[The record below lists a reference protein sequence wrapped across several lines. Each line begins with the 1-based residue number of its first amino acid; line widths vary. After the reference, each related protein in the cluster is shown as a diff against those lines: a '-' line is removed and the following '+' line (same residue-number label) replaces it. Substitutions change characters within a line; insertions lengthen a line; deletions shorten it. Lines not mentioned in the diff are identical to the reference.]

1 MGKKT
6 KGNSAEKAMAKA
18 AKKTKQEKS
27 AQKKALKDQRKEQS
41 RLDAHQPKKAPQG
54 GGKKNKK
61 PKANEEEDLD
71 ALLEQFK
78 KEWET
83 EHDVQ
88 EERQS
93 GPPSRRAN
101 ATLTACPL
109 GTDLWLFGGE
119 YFDGERYV
127 FHMFLRPRFQRRGEI
142 GTNVFP
148 RTVPT
153 FMPISTVIRR
163 TQGLSQK
170 WTDWI
175 PTPIRMRRMVVMVP
189 IMR

>member
-1 MGKKT
+1 MQFGTSPVTDNWCAFFEWPPRLERELPAEYTTTPVMGKKS

-18 AKKTKQEKS
+18 AKKAKQEKS
-27 AQKKALKDQRKEQS
+27 AQKKAMKDQRKAEDRVGSHQS
-41 RLDAHQPKKAPQG
+41 KPKQ
-54 GGKKNKK
+54 GKKDKQGKQKK
-61 PKANEEEDLD
+61 KGKDDEEDLD

-78 KEWET
+78 KDWEQD
-83 EHDVQ
+83 HQVQ

-127 FHMFLRPRFQRRGEI
+127 CRRF
-142 GTNVFP
+142 
-148 RTVPT
+148 
-153 FMPISTVIRR
+153 
-163 TQGLSQK
+163 
-170 WTDWI
+170 
-175 PTPIRMRRMVVMVP
+175 
-189 IMR
+189 